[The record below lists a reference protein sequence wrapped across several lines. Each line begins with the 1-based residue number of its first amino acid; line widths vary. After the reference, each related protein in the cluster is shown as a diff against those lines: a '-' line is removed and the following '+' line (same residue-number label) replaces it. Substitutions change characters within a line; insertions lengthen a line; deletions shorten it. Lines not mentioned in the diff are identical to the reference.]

1 MQYVYCMGAFMQY
14 EIGQILYL
22 FIQDD
27 MKIIPVQV
35 VEQVT
40 KKSLNTDTS
49 ISYTVRLPNKS
60 RTQTNLA
67 DLDATAF
74 TSLDAI
80 RSFMIE
86 NATMNIQ
93 KMVMRADEVSKS
105 IFTKDDYE
113 QHNEGMVD

>member
-40 KKSLNTDTS
+40 KKSLNSDTS
-49 ISYTVRLPNKS
+49 VSYTVRLPNKA
-60 RTQTNLA
+60 RTQTSLA
-67 DLDATAF
+67 DLDATVF
-74 TSLDAI
+74 TSLDTI
-80 RSFMIE
+80 RTFMIE

-93 KMVMRADEVSKS
+93 KMVTRADDVAKS
-105 IFTKDDYE
+105 IFTKEDFE
-113 QHNEGMVD
+113 QHNEDMVD